1 MIDADDL
8 FDENFENEEFLVE
21 EGREEEEQIEAIAQL
36 SQNRS
41 THPPLGEKMKEKSV
55 PQVKETSKKAA
66 LDEQNDKNGKTSK
79 ETALDEQ
86 NDKNGKTSLMPLGKK
101 RGAKICNSII
111 FRFKI

>member
-8 FDENFENEEFLVE
+8 LDENFENEEFLVE

-41 THPPLGEKMKEKSV
+41 TRPPLGENMKEKSA
-55 PQVKETSKKAA
+55 PQVKETSKEA
-66 LDEQNDKNGKTSK
+66 
-79 ETALDEQ
+79 ALDEQ